1 MNIRKE
7 AYKTL
12 LRINNEGAYSNLE
25 VKSILRD
32 ATIKDEDRRLYLSL
46 VYGTLQNQMG
56 IDYLIKKQI
65 ARPLQKIQTE
75 VLMILRIAYYQ
86 LYFLDRIPDYAVV
99 NEAVKQTQKIKPK
112 AKGFVNGVLRNQ
124 LRSIEKNGRS
134 WDFSD
139 IKNPI
144 EKVATENSVP
154 VWIVKKFFSV
164 FNEDAEKIVQLM
176 NIKPPFTVRTNSLRI
191 SPKAL
196 QNEFMKINVM
206 TNPGMFTDVALNL
219 EQLEAFHH
227 QIENTE
233 FFKNGLFSI
242 QDQGAMLAVEALG
255 AKENDLILDM
265 CAAPGGKTTYLSQI
279 MDNKGLIVARDIYPN
294 RLQLIKN
301 EADRLGCKNIQ
312 VEERDGCVYD
322 SKDLLKYD
330 RILLDAPCSG
340 LGVIR
345 RKPEIRYQITEK
357 KINDLIEIQKKL
369 LQNARKYLKNG
380 GYLLYSTCT
389 INKDENELQ
398 IVNFLKQYKN
408 MKIIPIKG
416 VDFHYTNPQMDSCD
430 GFFMCLLKKTAA
442 HKLI

>member
-12 LRINNEGAYSNLE
+12 LRINDEGAYSNLE

-46 VYGTLQNQMG
+46 VYGTLQNQMC
-56 IDYLIKKQI
+56 IDHLIKKQV
-65 ARPLQKIQTE
+65 ARPLHKIQAE

-86 LYFLDRIPDYAVV
+86 LYFLDRIPDYAIV

-124 LRSIEKNGRS
+124 LRSIEENGRS
-134 WDFSD
+134 WEFTD
-139 IKNPI
+139 IKDPI
-144 EKVATENSVP
+144 EKVATENSLP
-154 VWIVKKFFSV
+154 VWIAQKYFDV
-164 FNEDAEKIVQLM
+164 FAENAKNIVQLM
-176 NIKPPFTVRTNSLRI
+176 NKKPPFTVRTNSLKI

-196 QNEFMKINVM
+196 KNEFKQLNVM
-206 TNPGMFTDVALNL
+206 ADVGGFTDQALNL

-233 FFKNGLFSI
+233 IFKEGLFSI

-255 AKENDLILDM
+255 AQEHEMILDM

-279 MDNKGLIVARDIYPN
+279 MKNKGTIIARDIYPN
-294 RLQLIKN
+294 RLRLIET
-301 EADRLGCKNIQ
+301 EAERLGCKNIQ
-312 VEERDGCVYD
+312 LEEKNGCFYD
-322 SKDLLKYD
+322 ANDRQKFD

-357 KINDLIEIQKKL
+357 KIIDLIKVQKKL
-369 LQNARKYLKNG
+369 LQNAQKYLKAG

-389 INKDENELQ
+389 INRDENEKQ
-398 IVNFLKQYKN
+398 IEDFLEQYKN
-408 MKIIPIKG
+408 MKIIPIAG
-416 VDFHYTNPQMDSCD
+416 ADFHYTSPLMDGCD
-430 GFFMCLLKKTAA
+430 GFFMCLLKNCAGQ
-442 HKLI
+442 

>member
-1 MNIRKE
+1 MNIRRE

-12 LRINNEGAYSNLE
+12 LRINYEGAYSNLE

-56 IDYLIKKQI
+56 IDHLIKQQI
-65 ARPLQKIQTE
+65 GRPLQKIQTE

-86 LYFLDRIPDYAVV
+86 LYFLDRIPDYAIV

-124 LRSIEKNGRS
+124 LRKIEQEGRAWEFLDIKDPLKKISIE
-134 WDFSD
+134 
-139 IKNPI
+139 
-144 EKVATENSVP
+144 NSLP
-154 VWIVKKFFSV
+154 FWIVEKFFDV
-164 FNEDAEKIVQLM
+164 FDKEAENIVKLM
-176 NIKPPFTVRTNSLRI
+176 NKKPPFTIRSNSFKI
-191 SPKAL
+191 GSKAL
-196 QNEFMKINVM
+196 QNEFMQANVLA
-206 TNPGMFTDVALNL
+206 NAGEFTDVALNL

-255 AKENDLILDM
+255 AQENDVILDM

-279 MDNKGLIVARDIYPN
+279 MNNSGTIIARDIYPN
-294 RLQLIKN
+294 RLKLIEN
-301 EADRLGCKNIQ
+301 DADRLGCKNIR
-312 VEERDGCVYD
+312 VEEKDGCLYD
-322 SKDLLKYD
+322 ANDRQRFD

-345 RKPEIRYQITEK
+345 RKPEIRYQITEN
-357 KINDLIEIQKKL
+357 KIIDLIEIQNKL
-369 LQNARKYLKNG
+369 LQNAQKYLKKG

-389 INKDENELQ
+389 INEDENEKQ
-398 IVNFLKQYKN
+398 IENFLKQYKN
-408 MKIIPIKG
+408 MQIIPFKG
-416 VDFHYTNPQMDSCD
+416 IDFHYTNPLMDGCD
-430 GFFMCLLKKTAA
+430 GFFMCLLKKSENQ
-442 HKLI
+442 